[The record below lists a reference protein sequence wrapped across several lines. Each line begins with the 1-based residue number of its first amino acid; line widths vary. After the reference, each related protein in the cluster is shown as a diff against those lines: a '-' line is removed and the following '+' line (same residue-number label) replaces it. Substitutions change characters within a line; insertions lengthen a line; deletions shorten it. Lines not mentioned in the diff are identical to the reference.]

1 MQANKKENP
10 SSSLTSYHTAR
21 QNHPKDQNELKG
33 EQTQDSSCLSTRP
46 REFSQEV
53 CRTRRRQEPSSAR
66 LRRRSPTVRRNAQE
80 RRKSPAN
87 LGVQPDPGTE
97 GRRPRGDAMARRG
110 RTRRGA
116 PPPPSGDPGD
126 PRPGDR
132 RGRELGGPVGRADVE
147 HQAKRGA
154 PLGAGGGD
162 GTGPRNAGA
171 SRGGSYQLSAT
182 KGSARRGVADEADVL
197 PASAPM
203 ASTGGN

>member
-21 QNHPKDQNELKG
+21 QNHPEDQNELMG
-33 EQTQDSSCLSTRP
+33 EQTQDSSCLSTT
-46 REFSQEV
+46 SQEV
-53 CRTRRRQEPSSAR
+53 CRTRRRHAKNQAVSG
-66 LRRRSPTVRRNAQE
+66 SPTVRRNAQE

-87 LGVQPDPGTE
+87 LRVQPDPGTE

-110 RTRRGA
+110 RGRRGA

-132 RGRELGGPVGRADVE
+132 RGRELYRPVGRADVE

-162 GTGPRNAGA
+162 GTGPRKAGA
-171 SRGGSYQLSAT
+171 LRGGSYQLSAT
-182 KGSARRGVADEADVL
+182 KGSTRRGVADEADVL